1 LPGYQHFH
9 LPPPYRVL
17 ASLGARALAWEWVRR
32 NADFR
37 SLWAGAPSAV
47 RRADA
52 DAALLASLAR
62 SRRPRIDIA
71 LHSQAKRWAPWG
83 LTFRGVARH
92 AGSARAAGRLGA
104 RRGPSPAYD
113 RAAGTMG
120 ARDR

>member
-1 LPGYQHFH
+1 MPGYQHFY
-9 LPPPYRVL
+9 LPPPYRAL

-32 NADFR
+32 NPDFR
-37 SLWAGAPSAV
+37 ALWAGASPAV
-47 RRADA
+47 RRA

-71 LHSQAKRWAPWG
+71 LHAQAKRLAPWG

-92 AGSARAAGRLGA
+92 ASVAGAADRLGA
-104 RRGPSPAYD
+104 RRRPNAAHD
-113 RAAGTMG
+113 RAPRAVG